1 MTDLQISR
9 LVRLTG
15 ICHRSEHVFAQAIQ
29 STSCKEFRGCVGRI
43 RQVLHEIRFQLLL
56 ELERRGEGV
65 TSGVL
70 NEGEYASAYSNCES
84 SLRFV
89 VESYERVLRTPLP
102 PHTTAMLQRQHQ
114 QLEQLYDE
122 FKQFV
127 AVLQGLIDDQG
138 QIAAAVTAAL

>member
-1 MTDLQISR
+1 MTHLQISR
-9 LVRLTG
+9 IVRLAG

-43 RQVLHEIRFQLLL
+43 RQVLHEFRFQLLL

-65 TSGVL
+65 TSGFL

-89 VESYERVLRTPLP
+89 VESYQRVLSTPLP
-102 PHTTAMLQRQHQ
+102 PHTTAMLKRQHE

-127 AVLQGLIDDQG
+127 AVLLGLIDDQP
-138 QIAAAVTAAL
+138 QSEAITTVAL